1 MKNHRAVNRAH
12 RVAART
18 VVAWAMG
25 ADASRITL
33 YGNALADFDLSLDD
47 YDYATRDR
55 LAEMHAIV
63 LMVGPL
69 AELKITG
76 RPWSEVRESPA
87 YARCKD
93 MASLLFEER
102 KKIVFWAERVLTHAE
117 LYLFSKWPWIE
128 SVAEALMEK
137 GALEP
142 HEVDSLVSAYHQP
155 PTMLAVAHFLAE
167 QRRTFR
173 PPRTAKPLARRP
185 MPAPGVAARTKP
197 SRQDRRIKNRRRQ
210 MPVPAVEL
218 AAAEHSQAL

>member
-1 MKNHRAVNRAH
+1 
-12 RVAART
+12 
-18 VVAWAMG
+18 MG
-25 ADASRITL
+25 ADASRVTL
-33 YGNALADFDLSLDD
+33 YGDALAEFDLTLEE

-76 RPWSEVRESPA
+76 QPWPMVRESEA
-87 YARCKD
+87 YGRCKD

-128 SVAEALMEK
+128 SVAETLLEK

-142 HEVDSLVSAYHQP
+142 AEVDALISAYHQP

-167 QRRTFR
+167 QRRTFK
-173 PPRTAKPLARRP
+173 PPQMVEPAQRRP
-185 MPAPGVAARTKP
+185 MRAATEP
-197 SRQDRRIKNRRRQ
+197 TQMNRRVKGRRRRL
-210 MPVPAVEL
+210 PVHTDEQTAV
-218 AAAEHSQAL
+218 AHSRAV

>member
-1 MKNHRAVNRAH
+1 
-12 RVAART
+12 
-18 VVAWAMG
+18 MG

-33 YGNALADFDLSLDD
+33 YGDALADFDLSLED

-69 AELKITG
+69 AELKISG
-76 RPWSEVRESPA
+76 RPWAEVRQSPA

-128 SVAEALMEK
+128 SVAQSLMEK

-142 HEVDSLVSAYHQP
+142 AEVDALVSAYHQP
-155 PTMLAVAHFLAE
+155 PTMLAVAHFLSE
-167 QRRTFR
+167 QRRTFE
-173 PPRTAKPLARRP
+173 PPRAADPAPRRP
-185 MPAPGVAARTKP
+185 MPTPVKAVRTE
-197 SRQDRRIKNRRRQ
+197 RRVGRRRQ
-210 MPVPAVEL
+210 RAPSAVVEL
-218 AAAEHSQAL
+218 AAAEHNRAV

>member
-1 MKNHRAVNRAH
+1 MENHRAVNRAH

-25 ADASRITL
+25 ADASRVTL
-33 YGNALADFDLSLDD
+33 YGDALAEFDLSLEE

-69 AELKITG
+69 AELKIGG
-76 RPWSEVRESPA
+76 RPWSVVRESDA

-93 MASLLFEER
+93 MAALLFEEPR
-102 KKIVFWAERVLTHAE
+102 KIVFWAERVLTHAE

-128 SVAEALMEK
+128 SVAAALIEK

-142 HEVDSLVSAYHQP
+142 TEVDTLVSAYHQP
-155 PTMLAVAHFLAE
+155 PTMLGKSV
-167 QRRTFR
+167 
-173 PPRTAKPLARRP
+173 
-185 MPAPGVAARTKP
+185 V
-197 SRQDRRIKNRRRQ
+197 
-210 MPVPAVEL
+210 
-218 AAAEHSQAL
+218 

>member
-1 MKNHRAVNRAH
+1 
-12 RVAART
+12 
-18 VVAWAMG
+18 MG
-25 ADASRITL
+25 ADASRVTL
-33 YGNALADFDLSLDD
+33 YGDALAEFDLTLEE

-76 RPWSEVRESPA
+76 QPWPMVRESEA

-128 SVAEALMEK
+128 SVAETLLEK

-142 HEVDSLVSAYHQP
+142 TEVDALISAYHQP

-167 QRRTFR
+167 QRRTFK
-173 PPRTAKPLARRP
+173 PPQIVEPAQRRP
-185 MPAPGVAARTKP
+185 MRAATEP
-197 SRQDRRIKNRRRQ
+197 TPMNRRVKGRRRRL
-210 MPVPAVEL
+210 PVHTDEQAVV
-218 AAAEHSQAL
+218 AHSRAV

>member
-1 MKNHRAVNRAH
+1 MKNHRAQNRAH

-25 ADASRITL
+25 ADVSRITL
-33 YGNALADFDLSLDD
+33 YGDALADFDLSLVD

-69 AELKITG
+69 AELKISG
-76 RPWSEVRESPA
+76 RPWADVRESTA

-102 KKIVFWAERVLTHAE
+102 KKIVFWAERILSHAE

-128 SVAEALMEK
+128 SVAGALLEK

-142 HEVDSLVSAYHQP
+142 DEVNALVSAYHQP
-155 PTMLAVAHFLAE
+155 PTMLAVAHFLSE
-167 QRRTFR
+167 QRRSFR
-173 PPRTAKPLARRP
+173 PPRTIEPAKRRP
-185 MPAPGVAARTKP
+185 MPTPAQAVRAKRGMG
-197 SRQDRRIKNRRRQ
+197 RRR
-210 MPVPAVEL
+210 PPAAIVGS
-218 AAAEHSQAL
+218 AVAEQHRSAI

>member
-1 MKNHRAVNRAH
+1 
-12 RVAART
+12 
-18 VVAWAMG
+18 MG
-25 ADASRITL
+25 ADASRTTL

-69 AELKITG
+69 AELKMSG
-76 RPWSEVRESPA
+76 RPWAEVRESPA

-93 MASLLFEER
+93 MAALLFEDR

-128 SVAEALMEK
+128 SVADKLIEK
-137 GALEP
+137 GALEAN
-142 HEVDSLVSAYHQP
+142 EVEALVSAYHQP

-167 QRRTFR
+167 QRRSFL
-173 PPRTAKPLARRP
+173 PPKVAEPAKRRP
-185 MPAPGVAARTKP
+185 MAAPGNAVKRP
-197 SRQDRRIKNRRRQ
+197 DRVVKRRRRRLSSAVNRFRDLEHDRAYG
-210 MPVPAVEL
+210 PPA
-218 AAAEHSQAL
+218 